1 MNETID
7 DEMPAVYFRG
17 KSTDIPLDCSKMTDS
32 NAVYFLMKQVYGED
46 VINHHEEFWVLY
58 LNIKNKILK
67 ISKIAQGGISENFVD
82 IRLIF
87 QEALKTNAVA
97 VILTHNHPSGEPY
110 PSKQDIRLT
119 QRAVS
124 AGEFLNIKVLDH
136 LIICDLRYYSFAN
149 DRKL

>member
-1 MNETID
+1 MNEIN
-7 DEMPAVYFRG
+7 DEIPTVYYRSKDTDIAVDCNKMTNSHAVY
-17 KSTDIPLDCSKMTDS
+17 C
-32 NAVYFLMKQVYGED
+32 LMKQVYGED
-46 VINHHEEFWVLY
+46 VINHHEEFWVIL
-58 LNIKNKILK
+58 LNIKNKVLK
-67 ISKIAQGGISENFVD
+67 ISKIAQGGISENYVD

-87 QEALKTNAVA
+87 QEALKVNAVA

-119 QRAVS
+119 QRVVS
-124 AGEFLNIKVLDH
+124 AGDFLNIKVLDH